1 MRTWKCKHCGRKAD
15 VGYEDILEIGTP
27 ICCDDDMT
35 MLPTRKADA
44 LRLIVEVQGGCV
56 QAVYA
61 TDPKAAVD
69 LLDWDNMKDGDATPA
84 ERREARKLE
93 LKAKKM
99 AQVF

>member
-1 MRTWKCKHCGRKAD
+1 MRTWKCKHCKRKVD
-15 VGYEDILEIGTP
+15 VSYEDILDIGTP
-27 ICCDDDMT
+27 ICCDEDMLL
-35 MLPTRKADA
+35 LPARKTEPI
-44 LRLIVEVQGGCV
+44 RLIVEVQGGCV

-61 TDPKAAVD
+61 SAPKASVD
-69 LLDWDNMKDGDATPA
+69 LLDWDNIKDGDATPA